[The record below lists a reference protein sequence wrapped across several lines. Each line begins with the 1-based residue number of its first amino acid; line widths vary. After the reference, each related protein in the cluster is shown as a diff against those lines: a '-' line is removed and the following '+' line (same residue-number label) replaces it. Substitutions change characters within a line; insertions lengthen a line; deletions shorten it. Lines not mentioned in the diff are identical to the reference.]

1 MTGKPNVLSG
11 QMDKDVQG
19 FSIAFLMIFVS
30 NHNTIVS
37 QETHEILSPLSLHY
51 ICDLLFLSLT
61 VLTMPLIAGNYSE
74 EISKNLQLLKRQL

>member
-1 MTGKPNVLSG
+1 
-11 QMDKDVQG
+11 MDKDVQG

-37 QETHEILSPLSLHY
+37 QETREILSPLSLHY

>member
-1 MTGKPNVLSG
+1 
-11 QMDKDVQG
+11 MDKDVQG

-37 QETHEILSPLSLHY
+37 QETREILSPLSLHF

>member
-1 MTGKPNVLSG
+1 
-11 QMDKDVQG
+11 MDKDVQG

-37 QETHEILSPLSLHY
+37 QETHETLSPLSLHY

>member
-1 MTGKPNVLSG
+1 
-11 QMDKDVQG
+11 MDKDVQG

-37 QETHEILSPLSLHY
+37 QETREILSPLSLHY

-61 VLTMPLIAGNYSE
+61 VLIMPLIAGNYSE

>member
-1 MTGKPNVLSG
+1 
-11 QMDKDVQG
+11 MDKDVQG
-19 FSIAFLMIFVS
+19 SSIAFLVIFVS

-37 QETHEILSPLSLHY
+37 QETREILSPLSLHY

-61 VLTMPLIAGNYSE
+61 GLTLPLIERNYSE

>member
-1 MTGKPNVLSG
+1 
-11 QMDKDVQG
+11 MDKDVQG

-37 QETHEILSPLSLHY
+37 QETREILSPLSLHY

-61 VLTMPLIAGNYSE
+61 AQVDQARNMSIGIVA
-74 EISKNLQLLKRQL
+74 

>member
-37 QETHEILSPLSLHY
+37 QETHEILSSLSLHY

-61 VLTMPLIAGNYSE
+61 VPTMPLIAGNYSE